1 MRRTDFGYANT
12 VSTVLRARRL
22 HACTLA
28 LGALGMSLLS
38 ACASSGAIRTNTDTV
53 ASASAGSDAAQ
64 TFLLGLVR
72 PWPPSTG
79 EHSLAVSSEV
89 SQRVSSY
96 DNALLAIYLL
106 RHGQRPLAG
115 AILSALATL
124 QREDGALPFTFK
136 WPAPEPGNDYVR
148 TGAVAWVGYAAVEYL
163 DSDRGGPARDRVVG
177 LAHRIANFLID
188 RQFTR
193 DGDPRDG
200 LVLGGE
206 GSFRLE
212 VEAGQLRERYTPGP
226 IDWAS
231 TEHNIDAYFF
241 LRDFAKLT
249 GDPRFQR
256 AADRIRE
263 ALVARGFMAAA
274 GQLVQGFGQTGV
286 DPAYA
291 LDCASWGALF
301 LLAAGEPIRAETS
314 LAAAE
319 WRYRSHEPATGVFGH
334 RPYAHAVIIENRALA
349 EHFRGALS
357 ASNWDDVKGV
367 WPEGSAGVA
376 LAALR
381 LGRRERAQEILSA
394 LERLRTPGGG
404 LQTFTA
410 KLPVDF
416 DTLPSLAGTVWIEL
430 VRYELE
436 RAAETETLWRRR

>member
-1 MRRTDFGYANT
+1 MPIGFGYANT
-12 VSTVLRARRL
+12 VPIVLRARRIYAL
-22 HACTLA
+22 TLSA
-28 LGALGMSLLS
+28 VGMSLLC
-38 ACASSGAIRTNTDTV
+38 ACAGSSAIRTGTDT
-53 ASASAGSDAAQ
+53 AAGARRDD
-64 TFLLGLVR
+64 TREFLLGLVR

-96 DNALLAIYLL
+96 DNALLALYLL
-106 RHGQRPLAG
+106 RHGDRPLAG

-124 QREDGALPFTFK
+124 QREDGAIPFTFK
-136 WPAPEPGNDYVR
+136 WPLPEPGNNYVR

-163 DSDRGGPARDRVVG
+163 DADRGGPARDRVVG
-177 LAHRIANFLID
+177 LAHRIANFLIA
-188 RQFTR
+188 RQVTS

-206 GSFRLE
+206 GAFRLE
-212 VEAGQLRERYTPGP
+212 VEAGQLRERYTAGP
-226 IDWAS
+226 IEWAS
-231 TEHNIDAYFF
+231 TEHNVDAYFF

-256 AADRIRE
+256 AADRIRD

-274 GQLVQGFGQTGV
+274 GQLVQGFGQTGL

-291 LDCASWGALF
+291 LDCASWGSLF

-319 WRYRSHEPATGVFGH
+319 WRYRSQEPATGIFGH

-357 ASNWDDVKGV
+357 ANNWDDVQGV

-381 LGRRERAQEILSA
+381 LGRRDRAQEILSA
-394 LERLRTPGGG
+394 LERLRTPSGG

-410 KLPVDF
+410 ELPLDF
-416 DTLPSLAGTVWIEL
+416 DTLPSIAGTVWIEL

-436 RAAETETLWRRR
+436 HAETETLWRRR